1 MHRTAPPWAPLESFS
16 RDGAAHSQ
24 AEDVANGYY
33 PDSTIAAQ
41 IGVLNSVYNGVGFEF
56 VLAGVD
62 RTLNADWFQNLQSQ
76 TQEEADMTTALHK
89 GNSTAVRVVHTP
101 RSGCHD
107 GASSA
112 DAMTLMCD

>member
-1 MHRTAPPWAPLESFS
+1 MYALKSSSTE
-16 RDGAAHSQ
+16 RDASTQ
-24 AEDVANGYY
+24 AQDVADGYY

-41 IGVLNSVYNGVGFEF
+41 IGVLNSVYNAVGFEF

-89 GNSTAVRVVHTP
+89 GDASTVRAMLHLKPIRAVV
-101 RSGCHD
+101 
-107 GASSA
+107 
-112 DAMTLMCD
+112 